1 MPKVLYRVTLTQE
14 ERAAL
19 QGIAARGNHG
29 SQKVLNALILLGCDE
44 GAFQECKKTAARL
57 TEVLPISMKKVDRV
71 KRRCVEHGLEVA
83 LDKRKADRQ
92 RMKKTDGDFEA
103 HLIALSCSKPP
114 QGQARWSL
122 RLLAD
127 KVVELEYV
135 ESISHETVRRILK
148 KRIETV
154 EEGAMGYSSR
164 T

>member
-71 KRRCVEHGLEVA
+71 IRHLANDMTLVISHSSIVEASLRKRGSAQGLCPRPLHPARTLPA
-83 LDKRKADRQ
+83 LDPAY
-92 RMKKTDGDFEA
+92 A
-103 HLIALSCSKPP
+103 
-114 QGQARWSL
+114 
-122 RLLAD
+122 
-127 KVVELEYV
+127 
-135 ESISHETVRRILK
+135 
-148 KRIETV
+148 
-154 EEGAMGYSSR
+154 
-164 T
+164 